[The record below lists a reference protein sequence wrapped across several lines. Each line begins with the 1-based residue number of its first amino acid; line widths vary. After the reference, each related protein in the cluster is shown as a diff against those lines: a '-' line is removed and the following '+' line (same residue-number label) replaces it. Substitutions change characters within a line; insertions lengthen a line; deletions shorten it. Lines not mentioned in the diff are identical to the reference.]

1 MKINISEIIRIA
13 LIFLFAIFILFPLI
27 WAIASAFKPM
37 DRIMA
42 DAIPLSWKTIIPTPF
57 TLNAFKYL
65 LESTFRQSILLT
77 VFVGLLTVFV
87 GIFLNSMAGFSFAI
101 FNFPGKKILFTI
113 VVITFLIPFEAIA
126 IPLYMVVRK
135 LGWIN
140 TIYALI
146 IPAIS
151 NGLSIFL
158 FRQFFLGIPN
168 DLKEAAI
175 IDGAGWFRIYWQIY
189 LPLAKPAAISAGLL
203 LFLSQWK
210 AFIWPLLATQSGNL
224 RMVQVWIAYSTVG
237 GDEIIFWNYLL
248 AAGVITAII
257 PIILIFP
264 LQKFF
269 IKGVST
275 SGLKG

>member
-1 MKINISEIIRIA
+1 
-13 LIFLFAIFILFPLI
+13 
-27 WAIASAFKPM
+27 
-37 DRIMA
+37 
-42 DAIPLSWKTIIPTPF
+42 
-57 TLNAFKYL
+57 
-65 LESTFRQSILLT
+65 
-77 VFVGLLTVFV
+77 
-87 GIFLNSMAGFSFAI
+87 MAGFSFAI

-113 VVITFLIPFEAIA
+113 VIITFLIPFEAIA
-126 IPLYMVVRK
+126 IPLYMLVRK

-151 NGLSIFL
+151 NGLTIFL

-203 LFLSQWK
+203 LFLSQWQ
-210 AFIWPLLATQSGNL
+210 AFVWPLLATQSANL
-224 RMVQVWIAYSTVG
+224 RMVQVWIAYSTVT
-237 GDEIIFWNYLL
+237 EYTVIWNYLL

-269 IKGVST
+269 IRGIST

>member
-13 LIFLFAIFILFPLI
+13 LIFLFAIFILLPLI
-27 WAIASAFKPM
+27 WATISAFKPM

-42 DAIPLSWKTIIPTPF
+42 DAIPLSWKTFIPTPF
-57 TLNAFKYL
+57 TLGAFKYL
-65 LESTFRQSILLT
+65 YESNFRQSILLT
-77 VFVGLLTVFV
+77 IFVGLSTVFV
-87 GIFLNSMAGFSFAI
+87 GILLNSMAGFSFAI

-113 VVITFLIPFEAIA
+113 VIVTFLIPFEAIA
-126 IPLYMVVRK
+126 IPLYMLVRK

-203 LFLSQWK
+203 LFLSQWQ
-210 AFIWPLLATQSGNL
+210 AFVWPLLATQSVNL
-224 RMVQVWIAYSTVG
+224 RMVQVWIAYSTVT
-237 GDEIIFWNYLL
+237 EYTVIWNYLL

-269 IKGVST
+269 IRGIST

>member
-13 LIFLFAIFILFPLI
+13 LIFLFAIFIFLPLI
-27 WAIASAFKPM
+27 WAIVSAFKPM

-42 DAIPLSWKTIIPTPF
+42 DTIPLSWKTFIPTPF
-57 TLNAFKYL
+57 TLDAFKYL
-65 LESTFRQSILLT
+65 SESNFIQSILVT
-77 VFVGLLTVFV
+77 VFVGLVTVFA
-87 GIFLNSMAGFSFAI
+87 GLLLNSMAGFSFAI

-113 VVITFLIPFEAIA
+113 VIVTFLIPFESIA
-126 IPLYMVVRK
+126 LPLYMLVRK

-151 NGLSIFL
+151 NGLTIFL

-168 DLKEAAI
+168 DLKEAA
-175 IDGAGWFRIYWQIY
+175 
-189 LPLAKPAAISAGLL
+189 
-203 LFLSQWK
+203 
-210 AFIWPLLATQSGNL
+210 QSVNL
-224 RMVQVWIAYSTVG
+224 RMVQVWIAYSTVT
-237 GDEIIFWNYLL
+237 EFTVIWNYLL
-248 AAGVITAII
+248 AAAVITAII

-269 IKGVST
+269 IRGIST

>member
-1 MKINISEIIRIA
+1 MKINFSEIIRIT
-13 LIFLFAIFILFPLI
+13 LIFLFTIFILLPLI
-27 WAIASAFKPM
+27 WAIVSAFKPM

-42 DAIPLSWKTIIPTPF
+42 DVIPLSWKTFIPTPF
-57 TLNAFKYL
+57 TLDAFKYL
-65 LESTFRQSILLT
+65 YESNFGQSILITIFIGLTT
-77 VFVGLLTVFV
+77 VFI
-87 GIFLNSMAGFSFAI
+87 GILLNSMAGFSFAI
-101 FNFPGKKILFTI
+101 FNFPGKKILFII
-113 VVITFLIPFEAIA
+113 VIITFLIPFESIA
-126 IPLYMVVRK
+126 IPLYILVRK

-146 IPAIS
+146 IPAVS
-151 NGLSIFL
+151 NGLIIFL

-168 DLKEAAI
+168 EIKEAAI

-203 LFLSQWK
+203 LFLSQWQ
-210 AFIWPLLATQSGNL
+210 AFVWPLLATQSVKL
-224 RMVQVWIAYSTVG
+224 RMVQVWIAYSTVT
-237 GDEIIFWNYLL
+237 EYKIIWNYIL

-269 IKGVST
+269 IKGIST

>member
-13 LIFLFAIFILFPLI
+13 LIFLFAIFILLPLI
-27 WAIASAFKPM
+27 WAMVSAFKPM
-37 DRIMA
+37 DRIMT
-42 DAIPLSWKTIIPTPF
+42 DAIPLSWKTFIPTPF
-57 TLNAFKYL
+57 TLDAFKYL
-65 LESTFRQSILLT
+65 SESNFRQSILLT
-77 VFVGLLTVFV
+77 VFVGIVTVFV
-87 GIFLNSMAGFSFAI
+87 GLLLNSMAGFSFAI

-113 VVITFLIPFEAIA
+113 VIITFLIPFEAIA
-126 IPLYMVVRK
+126 IPLYMLVRK

-151 NGLSIFL
+151 NGLTIFL

-203 LFLSQWK
+203 LFLSQWQ
-210 AFIWPLLATQSGNL
+210 AFVWPLLATQSANL
-224 RMVQVWIAYSTVG
+224 RMVQVWIAYSTVT
-237 GDEIIFWNYLL
+237 EYTVIWNYLL

-269 IKGVST
+269 VKGVST

>member
-1 MKINISEIIRIA
+1 MKINFSEIIRIT
-13 LIFLFAIFILFPLI
+13 LIFLFAIFILLPLI
-27 WAIASAFKPM
+27 WAIVSAFKPM

-42 DAIPLSWKTIIPTPF
+42 DVIPLSWKTFIPTPF
-57 TLNAFKYL
+57 TMDAFKYL
-65 LESTFRQSILLT
+65 YESTFIQSILTTIFIGLT
-77 VFVGLLTVFV
+77 TVFV
-87 GIFLNSMAGFSFAI
+87 GILLNSLAGFSFAI

-113 VVITFLIPFEAIA
+113 VIITFLIPFESIA
-126 IPLYMVVRK
+126 IPLYMLVRK
-135 LGWIN
+135 FGWIN

-151 NGLSIFL
+151 NGLTIFL

-168 DLKEAAI
+168 EIKEAAI
-175 IDGAGWFRIYWQIY
+175 IDGAGWFRIFWQIY

-203 LFLSQWK
+203 LFLSQWQ
-210 AFIWPLLATQSGNL
+210 AFVWPLLATQSVKL
-224 RMVQVWIAYSTVG
+224 RMIQVWIAYSTVT
-237 GDEIIFWNYLL
+237 ELRVIWNYIL
-248 AAGVITAII
+248 AASVVTAIV

-269 IKGVST
+269 IKGIST

>member
-1 MKINISEIIRIA
+1 MKINFSEIIRIT
-13 LIFLFAIFILFPLI
+13 LIFLFTIFILLPLI
-27 WAIASAFKPM
+27 WAIVSAFKPM

-42 DAIPLSWKTIIPTPF
+42 DVIPLSWKTFIPTPF
-57 TLNAFKYL
+57 TLDAFKYL
-65 LESTFRQSILLT
+65 YESNFGQSILITIFIGLTT
-77 VFVGLLTVFV
+77 VFI
-87 GIFLNSMAGFSFAI
+87 GILLNSMAGFSFAI
-101 FNFPGKKILFTI
+101 FNFPGKNILFII
-113 VVITFLIPFEAIA
+113 VIITFLIPFEAIA
-126 IPLYMVVRK
+126 IPLYIIVSK

-146 IPAIS
+146 IPALS
-151 NGLSIFL
+151 NGLIIFL

-168 DLKEAAI
+168 EIKEAAI

-203 LFLSQWK
+203 LFLSQWQ
-210 AFIWPLLATQSGNL
+210 AFIWPLLATQSVKL
-224 RMVQVWIAYSTVG
+224 RMVQVWIAYSTVT
-237 GDEIIFWNYLL
+237 EYKIIWNYIL
-248 AAGVITAII
+248 AASVVTAII

-269 IKGVST
+269 IKGIST